1 MPAPSTDPIEIQI
14 RDAFATLATAAWK
27 PANGYYFTLGDVNQ
41 FDEAQ
46 VVTFPR
52 LLIFSRGEANTDETR
67 AVNAGLFHNRMI
79 FTFDLMFKDSSVVD
93 TARAHK
99 EAAKLADDLKKFI
112 GANPQI
118 GSAGAFMVLYQGHE
132 KVFSNDGIVPG
143 GISAQIVVG
152 YRQRRDNPA
161 AWG

>member
-1 MPAPSTDPIEIQI
+1 MASPSTDPIEIRI
-14 RDAFATLATAAWK
+14 RDAFATLVAAAWK
-27 PANGYYFTLGDVNQ
+27 PANGYYFTLGTVNQ
-41 FDEAQ
+41 FDEAL
-46 VVTFPR
+46 VTAWPR
-52 LLIFSRGEANTDETR
+52 LLIYSRGEANTDESR
-67 AVNAGLFHNRMI
+67 AVNAGLFHNRLI
-79 FTFDLMFKDSSVVD
+79 FTFDIMFKESSVVD
-93 TARAHK
+93 TARAHL

-143 GISAQIVVG
+143 GIVAQIAVG

-161 AWG
+161 LWG